1 LDDPF
6 QLAGIEIGDRVLD
19 VGFRDVGE
27 LRAIAERVGPTG
39 RVMGLD
45 VDPERVESAREAL
58 VRQAA
63 ANVAAEEGSVLD
75 IPFGDRTFDVV
86 FCKGVLH
93 EVRRLAEA
101 LDESARVC
109 ASAGV
114 LCVVDIKRFSRLRFE
129 AYRCGSWLRGRRTG
143 DVHPGLPLDRL
154 RRLIRNAGFEEE
166 WYEELPTRWRLGFNR
181 VEAFLLRA
189 RRTAS

>member
-1 LDDPF
+1 LQDSF
-6 QLAGIEIGDRVLD
+6 RRTGIEIGDRVLD
-19 VGFRDVGE
+19 VGFRDAGE
-27 LRAIAERVGPTG
+27 LKAIAERVGPTG
-39 RVMGLD
+39 RVVGLD

-63 ANVAAEEGSVLD
+63 VNVAVEEGSVLD
-75 IPFGDRTFDVV
+75 VPFGDRTFDVV

-93 EVRRLAEA
+93 EVRRLTGA
-101 LDESARVC
+101 LEESARVC

-114 LCVVDIKRFSRLRFE
+114 LCIVDIKRFSRLRFE
-129 AYRCGSWLRGRRTG
+129 AYRWGSWLRGRRTG

-154 RRLIRNAGFEEE
+154 RRLIRSAGFEEE

-181 VEAFLLRA
+181 VETFLLRA
-189 RRTAS
+189 RRTV